1 MKCPV
6 CLTWS
11 DHHYP
16 TFERAKRLADHIAEH
31 SMLDCVLALMRPA
44 PPPLKRVPC
53 SKVGYP
59 DEEAAA
65 AALLH
70 AWRHPSPRR
79 RERRYYECPACGYF
93 HLTSQP
99 LSRESTS

>member
-6 CLTWS
+6 CLNWS
-11 DHHYP
+11 DHCYP
-16 TFERAKRLADHIAEH
+16 ASEKAERLADHIAEH

-44 PPPLKRVPC
+44 APVERKACP
-53 SKVGYP
+53 KVGYP
-59 DEEAAA
+59 DEQAAT

-79 RERRYYECPACGYF
+79 RERRYYRCDCGYF

-99 LSRESTS
+99 ARESTP